1 MMRRTELEPFTSP
14 FDLLQEMSRWFEG
27 GSQMTK
33 APVDVYETEDALVA
47 ELAVPGFAQEEI
59 EIALEG
65 GVLTV
70 RGEHKAQTEKNDEKR
85 RYYLQEV
92 SQQSFVRSFT
102 LPLEVSSEQVRA
114 ELNDGLLK
122 IWLPKAAQAKPRR
135 IAVQVNS

>member
-1 MMRRTELEPFTSP
+1 MMRRMELEPFTSP
-14 FDLLQEMSRWFEG
+14 FDLLQEMTRWFEG

-47 ELAVPGFAQEEI
+47 ELAVPGFAKDEI

-70 RGEHKAQTEKNDEKR
+70 RGEHKAQSERTDDNR

-92 SQQSFVRSFT
+92 SRQSFVRSFT
-102 LPLEVSSEQVRA
+102 LPVEVDTQQVRA
-114 ELNDGLLK
+114 ELDNGLLK

>member
-1 MMRRTELEPFTSP
+1 MMRRMELEPFTSP
-14 FDLLQEMSRWFEG
+14 FDLLQEMTRWFEG

-47 ELAVPGFAQEEI
+47 ELAVPGFAKDEI

-70 RGEHKAQTEKNDEKR
+70 RGEHKAQSERTDENR

-92 SQQSFVRSFT
+92 SRQSFVRSFT
-102 LPLEVSSEQVRA
+102 LPVEVDTQQVRA
-114 ELNDGLLK
+114 ELDNGLLK

>member
-14 FDLLQEMSRWFEG
+14 FDLLQEMTRWFEG

-33 APVDVYETEDALVA
+33 APIDVYETEDALVA

-70 RGEHKAQTEKNDEKR
+70 RGEHKAQTEKKDEKR

-92 SQQSFVRSFT
+92 SRQSFVRSFT
-102 LPLEVSSEQVRA
+102 LPVEVNSEQVRA